1 MHVITGTKREVTIM
15 EHKELLEKDVKN
27 LNDSMECF
35 RRFNDSDSLERLV
48 EHCNNLIKKATS
60 AKEAIDFMD
69 QNNIR

>member
-1 MHVITGTKREVTIM
+1 
-15 EHKELLEKDVKN
+15 
-27 LNDSMECF
+27 MECF